1 MVNNRI
7 NPSNCNTQQTLGDR
21 HERDSEEKSK
31 NDVTF
36 ILENKESGN
45 TSQGR
50 LSW

>member
-21 HERDSEEKSK
+21 QGRDSDD
-31 NDVTF
+31 DVAF
-36 ILENKESGN
+36 ILENKESGT